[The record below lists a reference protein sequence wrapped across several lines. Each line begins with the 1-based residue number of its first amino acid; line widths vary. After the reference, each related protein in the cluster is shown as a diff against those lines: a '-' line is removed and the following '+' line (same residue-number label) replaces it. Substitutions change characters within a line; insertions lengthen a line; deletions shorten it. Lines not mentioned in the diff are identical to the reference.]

1 MIVSGSGENR
11 NTQAGFINFRLY
23 LNNLTPKFSTYVLI
37 VKGIAVDRNLH
48 LVVGGAPW

>member
-11 NTQAGFINFRLY
+11 NTQVGFINFWLY

-37 VKGIAVDRNLH
+37 VKEIAVDRNLH
-48 LVVGGAPW
+48 LVVGAAPW

>member
-11 NTQAGFINFRLY
+11 NTQVGFINFRMY

-37 VKGIAVDRNLH
+37 VKEIVVDQNLH
-48 LVVGGAPW
+48 LVVGGALW

>member
-11 NTQAGFINFRLY
+11 NTQVGFIDFRLH
-23 LNNLTPKFSTYVLI
+23 LNNLAPKFSTYVLI
-37 VKGIAVDRNLH
+37 VKGFAVDRSLH

>member
-11 NTQAGFINFRLY
+11 NTQVGFINFRMY

-37 VKGIAVDRNLH
+37 VKEIAVDRNLH
-48 LVVGGAPW
+48 LEVVAAPW

>member
-11 NTQAGFINFRLY
+11 NTQVGFINFWLY
-23 LNNLTPKFSTYVLI
+23 LDNLTPKFSTYVLI
-37 VKGIAVDRNLH
+37 VKEIAVDRNLH